1 MSKPGELR
9 DDELTTIGTGVG
21 TKPARLAKVAAAWFF
36 RADAELRERFGF
48 GIEYRSTGAYRTNAD
63 TAAIPGALPD
73 GDHERG
79 IALDVRNWG
88 AFASIDPVDFRAI
101 LARNGWRNL
110 DSTGKPFPREPW
122 HHVCTKTAPPSAPS
136 QKDVPMKVNKR
147 KTSRPEW
154 SLIHPSLVG
163 DDVKQQGYVVTTD
176 PARAREWERMY
187 ARGQGSADELERDDY
202 IAQQDEARRV
212 RAAWLKGQPVADVAA
227 LSDDDVARI
236 ARAVRAEIIAEP
248 GA

>member
-9 DDELTTIGTGVG
+9 EDELTTIGTGVG

-88 AFASIDPVDFRAI
+88 AFARIDAEAFRAI
-101 LARNGWRNL
+101 LSRNGWHNL
-110 DSTGKPFPREPW
+110 DSTGAPFPREPW
-122 HHVCTKTAPPSAPS
+122 HHVCTKTEPPAGAGRKAGRGVATLYYSTKTDKPSTSASPQPVEAWALGGDSPGTSANWLETKS
-136 QKDVPMKVNKR
+136 QSVASGWAAAHGSAVFLTR
-147 KTSRPEW
+147 S
-154 SLIHPSLVG
+154 SFASF
-163 DDVKQQGYVVTTD
+163 
-176 PARAREWERMY
+176 RARYLEPLRIVGAAES
-187 ARGQGSADELERDDY
+187 AGPTAEQVADAVADEIGDRLRD
-202 IAQQDEARRV
+202 
-212 RAAWLKGQPVADVAA
+212 
-227 LSDDDVARI
+227 
-236 ARAVRAEIIAEP
+236 